1 MHALASHIAFQYYHL
16 RPLQPI
22 TRKVNFN
29 KNNDIAQKHAHHTCY
44 NTGTHMQWF
53 NRKAQNIPCP
63 SQLHNNK
70 RH

>member
-1 MHALASHIAFQYYHL
+1 MHALASHIAFQYHL

-44 NTGTHMQWF
+44 NTGYTYAMVQSESTEHADRTVPF
-53 NRKAQNIPCP
+53 ST
-63 SQLHNNK
+63 SQQ
-70 RH
+70 